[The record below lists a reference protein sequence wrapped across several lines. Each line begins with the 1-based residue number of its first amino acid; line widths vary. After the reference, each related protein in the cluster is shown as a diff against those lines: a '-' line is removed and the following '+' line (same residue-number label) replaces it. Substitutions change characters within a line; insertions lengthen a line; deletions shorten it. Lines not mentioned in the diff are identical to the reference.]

1 MLTSGFGKILVIAFV
16 LFCYGCSNS
25 QVSEAQNGLQPAELS
40 AEAIKLLH
48 NHLKTFPDE
57 TQVSMALINQDTIR
71 YYGVRRLNGTLQA
84 EENSTKVFEIGSISK
99 VFTATILANYVVS
112 GKVKL
117 DETLDQ
123 HVDIPFHQDAKITFS
138 SLANHTSG
146 LPRMPSNFMMGALF
160 NPSNPYKSYDEEK
173 LNEYLIK
180 ELKYEYPP
188 GTKSSYSNLGA
199 GLLGHVLCK
208 ISGKEYQQLVDEL
221 IFKQYKMNSST
232 TQREDISD
240 LLIAGRNESGSE
252 TANWDLGALIGAGG
266 IYSSVKDLVLF
277 AQAQFDSTHAELAL
291 TQKSTFKS
299 SPTSEVGLGWH
310 IRKQQSGDVWHWHN
324 GGTGG
329 YRSSMALNISK
340 RQGVILLSNVS
351 AFHKKADEID
361 QLCFSLMK
369 ILK

>member
-1 MLTSGFGKILVIAFV
+1 MRSGV
-16 LFCYGCSNS
+16 LLLIIGLASIGCSNS

-57 TQVSMALINQDTIR
+57 TQVSMALIDQDTIR
-71 YYGVRRLNGTLQA
+71 YYGVRRINGMLQA

-277 AQAQFDSTHAELAL
+277 AQAQFDSTNVELAL
-291 TQKSTFKS
+291 TRKSTFKS
-299 SPTSEVGLGWH
+299 NSTSEVGLGWH
-310 IRKQQSGDVWHWHN
+310 MRKQQSGDVWHWHN
-324 GGTGG
+324 GATGG
-329 YRSSMALNISK
+329 YRSCMALNVNK
-340 RQGVILLSNVS
+340 RQGVIILSNIS
-351 AFHKKADEID
+351 AFHKQADEID

-369 ILK
+369 NLK